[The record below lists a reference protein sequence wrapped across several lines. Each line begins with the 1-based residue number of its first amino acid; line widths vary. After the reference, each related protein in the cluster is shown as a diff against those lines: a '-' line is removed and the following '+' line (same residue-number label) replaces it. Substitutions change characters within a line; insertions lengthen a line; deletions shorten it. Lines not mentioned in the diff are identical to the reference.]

1 MELNS
6 GQSFVAVH
14 TRLRAAILSGEI
26 PEGATTSQAMLAERF
41 GVGRTPLR
49 EALRMLQ
56 REGLVISQPNHRVR
70 IAELSSE
77 DAEEL
82 YIMRIALEAV
92 PEAAGTVVVLNGD
105 VPLLRAAT
113 VASLIAAHEA
123 ASRAATVLAAAVDDP
138 SGLGR
143 IVRDAAGGL
152 ARIVEERDASPEE
165 RAIREINAGIYV
177 FDAAALRAAL
187 GKLST
192 DNEQGE
198 EYLTDVFGLLVEV
211 GSPVGV
217 FVAPDADETLGA
229 NDRAQLAGLR
239 ALLRDR
245 VNTAW
250 MRSGV
255 SILDPATAWID
266 VTATLEPDAVIDQ
279 NTQVRGVS
287 SVAANA

>member
-92 PEAAGTVVVLNGD
+92 AIRVTVPVLTSADLAELDGLMAQMDHYMKLRDHVGHREPHRQFHYRLVYAAGPRVSERIDELFDHAERYRRRFGAADTWESRRAEHRAILDAVGDGDREAAADLLADHYLHTVRLVFGELDPGHD
-105 VPLLRAAT
+105 LARLRET
-113 VASLIAAHEA
+113 VAIVAPG
-123 ASRAATVLAAAVDDP
+123 AVDQ
-138 SGLGR
+138 
-143 IVRDAAGGL
+143 
-152 ARIVEERDASPEE
+152 
-165 RAIREINAGIYV
+165 IR
-177 FDAAALRAAL
+177 
-187 GKLST
+187 
-192 DNEQGE
+192 
-198 EYLTDVFGLLVEV
+198 
-211 GSPVGV
+211 
-217 FVAPDADETLGA
+217 
-229 NDRAQLAGLR
+229 
-239 ALLRDR
+239 
-245 VNTAW
+245 
-250 MRSGV
+250 
-255 SILDPATAWID
+255 
-266 VTATLEPDAVIDQ
+266 
-279 NTQVRGVS
+279 
-287 SVAANA
+287 